1 MKSWTTKEIAYL
13 KRYAI
18 LSETNQVLNIPELAK
33 KLERTNLSV
42 DAKIR
47 NLQREGELP
56 QVDHTLAIDPHR
68 RGWSKKELERI
79 IHMANIGAGSKEIAD
94 STGRTVRS
102 IENQM
107 RKLRAQGRLEPRR
120 IKWKEYDTQ
129 LLVKMIEFD
138 KNGFV
143 ANYPELCQALGRQRS
158 AVSAKIV
165 KLRKEKIIKQ
175 QPDKTT
181 QSVKS
186 KKVMNNW
193 GIYTREVN
201 KMEINDFESIPDLPV
216 ESKEVTLI
224 LTTMIFNDQKIEQYF
239 TKDGQLIA
247 HNEAPISFAGDI
259 RA

>member
-1 MKSWTTKEIAYL
+1 MKTWTTKEIAYL

-18 LSETNQVLNIPELAK
+18 LSETNQVLNISELAQ
-33 KLERTNLSV
+33 KLKRTNLAV

-56 QVDHTLAIDPHR
+56 KVDHTLAIDPYR
-68 RGWSKKELERI
+68 RGWSEKEKKRI
-79 IHMANIGAGSKEIAD
+79 IHMANLGAGSKEIAD

-107 RKLRAQGRLEPRR
+107 RKLRVQGRLEPRR
-120 IKWKEYDTQ
+120 LKWKESDIQ

-143 ANYPELCQALGRQRS
+143 ANYPELCRAVGRQRS

-165 KLRKEKIIKQ
+165 KLRKEGVIKQ

-186 KKVMNNW
+186 KKAMNNW
-193 GIYTREVN
+193 GIYIEEEDRMKKN
-201 KMEINDFESIPDLPV
+201 SFESIPVPCV
-216 ESKEVTLI
+216 ESKEITLI
-224 LTTMIFNDQKIEQYF
+224 LTTITESDHKIEQYF
-239 TKDGQLIA
+239 TKDGRLVICKKEPTSSA
-247 HNEAPISFAGDI
+247 NEVSC
-259 RA
+259 